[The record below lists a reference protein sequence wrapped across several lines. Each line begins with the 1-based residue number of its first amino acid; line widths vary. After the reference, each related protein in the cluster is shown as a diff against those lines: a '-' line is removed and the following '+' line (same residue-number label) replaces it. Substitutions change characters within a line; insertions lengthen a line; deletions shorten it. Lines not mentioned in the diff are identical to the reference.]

1 MSEMTIF
8 YTAVHQQMR
17 LRSRQL
23 STESRKNPCRQQ
35 ARFLKGFLPARF
47 TRSLAPSPISPV
59 LLFGCQ
65 KSITSPFASGGEWPF
80 DGLSGIL
87 EAMRTPLLSP
97 GNGQRGVAGRDVVLG
112 AGLAI
117 LFGLAT
123 WGLLTLRSG
132 EAPVALADGGPA
144 IALPRPV
151 TEGGPSLSEALLR
164 RRTVRTL
171 ASGTIALADLG
182 RLLWA
187 AQGVTSPDGFRTAP
201 SAGGLFPLELFVV
214 AAGVDGLP
222 AGIYRY
228 RPAGHALQRVGD
240 GDPRPALAHAAWDQ
254 PWLAQGPVLV
264 VIAGVQER
272 TARKYG
278 ERAFRYLCLEAGHAA
293 QNLLLAAAGDRI
305 PTALVGAF
313 DDAQVRSLLGLPA
326 DHTPLYL
333 IPLGPRAG

>member
-1 MSEMTIF
+1 M
-8 YTAVHQQMR
+8 
-17 LRSRQL
+17 
-23 STESRKNPCRQQ
+23 
-35 ARFLKGFLPARF
+35 
-47 TRSLAPSPISPV
+47 PIS
-59 LLFGCQ
+59 
-65 KSITSPFASGGEWPF
+65 
-80 DGLSGIL
+80 DIL
-87 EAMRTPLLSP
+87 GVMRTPSSP
-97 GNGQRGVAGRDVVLG
+97 ARTGHRGVAGRDVVLG

-132 EAPVALADGGPA
+132 ETPVALADGGPT
-144 IALPRPV
+144 ISLPKPV

-228 RPAGHALQRVGD
+228 RPTDHALQRVGD
-240 GDPRPALAHAAWDQ
+240 GDPRPGLARAAWEQ
-254 PWLAQGPVLV
+254 PWVAQGPVLV
-264 VIAGVQER
+264 VIAGVQDR
-272 TARKYG
+272 TSRKYG
-278 ERAFRYLCLEAGHAA
+278 ERAFRFLCLEAGHAA
-293 QNLLLAAAGDRI
+293 QNLLLAAAGDRF
-305 PTALVGAF
+305 PTGLVGAF

-333 IPLGPRAG
+333 IPIGPRAD